1 MTQIGLITADF
12 TWFNKKYSI
21 PFTRGLS
28 KYPIFTPSFLFG
40 FETVKISACKSNVV
54 QKVMAYLKIM
64 SRSLLLF
71 FILMPLWVGSQTVNS
86 DSLPSLPNA
95 SQGHQHIA
103 MLCRLAGENVDAKPR
118 VSLQYANEALR
129 LANECGN
136 NLFISDALK
145 IRADALYYLD
155 SIKPATFAYLQALEA
170 EELLASPRP
179 EKMIYRFAD
188 VGFCYQDMGLFDK
201 SLDYFEQALAIARSI
216 GDTIEIATNL
226 SNIAISLKMLGKYGE
241 AIEVLNQVLELDK
254 LQGNDTNLAIDYNNI
269 GAVYQ
274 AWREYS
280 LAIEFFEKALEI
292 DIRLDNRHKLSTRYS
307 NIAQVYLAWDSVP
320 EAIDYFNKAL
330 EIDREMNAAVK
341 IATRLQGLGLSY
353 MSMKDYNKAIRYL
366 TDAQKTFENLH
377 YDFKTAH
384 VLAEIGQAYM
394 ALNDLQNAE
403 NYYQQSLI
411 GSQRL
416 NLKPTMVVAA
426 KGLYELYKKQ
436 ENHKKSLIYFEI
448 YKMAEDSIFSEAS
461 ARQINEFEIRYETE
475 KKENENR
482 LLMKDVQLLTKD
494 IEIKTRNQW
503 LMGTFIIALLLV
515 SIALFYAFR
524 LKKKSLRQSKI
535 LFDKETE
542 LNKLKIDQIEKRNHH
557 LQEVLFAEKEI
568 KRLQLESIDQK
579 NHELTSAAILIA
591 NKNEVLDRLAK
602 LADKMD
608 CENGKGQPE
617 VKHEMLR
624 EIERQTDVENQWE
637 QFKTHFES
645 IHKSFFSA
653 LRENN
658 AALTQTDLQLCAY
671 IKLNMATKEIA
682 RLMNIA
688 PESVNTHRYRLR
700 KKLTLPAEETLDS
713 FIHGI

>member
-1 MTQIGLITADF
+1 MVSESVAD
-12 TWFNKKYSI
+12 Y
-21 PFTRGLS
+21 
-28 KYPIFTPSFLFG
+28 
-40 FETVKISACKSNVV
+40 KIICHP
-54 QKVMAYLKIM
+54 
-64 SRSLLLF
+64 LLLF
-71 FILMPLWVGSQTVNS
+71 FILMPFWVGSQTVNS
-86 DSLPSLPNA
+86 DSLLNLPNA
-95 SQGHQHIA
+95 PQGIERIGL
-103 MLCRLAGENVDAKPR
+103 LCSLAGKNLEVNPD
-118 VSLQYANEALR
+118 VSLKYSHEAIGL
-129 LANECGN
+129 LANRNEN
-136 NLFISDALK
+136 ILLSDALK
-145 IRADALYYLD
+145 IEADALYYLD
-155 SIKPATFAYLQALEA
+155 SIKPATFAYLQALEV

-188 VGFCYQDMGLFDK
+188 VGFCYQHMGLFDK
-201 SLDYFEQALAIARSI
+201 SIHYFDQALAVARTL
-216 GDTIEIATNL
+216 GDTTEIATNL

-241 AIEVLNQVLELDK
+241 AIEIFNQVLELDK

-274 AWREYS
+274 AWAEYGF
-280 LAIEFFEKALEI
+280 AREFFGKALEM
-292 DIRLDNRHKLSTRYS
+292 DLRLGNRHKLSTRYS
-307 NIAQVYLAWDSVP
+307 NIAQVYLAWDSVAK
-320 EAIDYFNKAL
+320 AIDYFNKAL
-330 EIDREMNAAVK
+330 EIDREMNVDAK

-353 MSMKDYNKAIRYL
+353 MSLKDYNKAIRYL

-384 VLAEIGQAYM
+384 VLAEIGEAYM
-394 ALNDLQNAE
+394 ALNDPQSAE
-403 NYYQQSLI
+403 DYFRQSLAL
-411 GSQRL
+411 SQRL
-416 NLKPTMVVAA
+416 SLKPTVVEAA

-436 ENHKKSLIYFEI
+436 ENHKKTLIYFEI
-448 YKMAEDSIFSEAS
+448 YKIAEDSIFSEAS

-503 LMGTFIIALLLV
+503 LMGTFIIALVLV

-542 LNKLKIDQIEKRNHH
+542 LNKLKIDQAEKRNRH

-568 KRLQLESIDQK
+568 KRLQLESIEQK
-579 NHELTSAAILIA
+579 NRELTSAAILIA
-591 NKNEVLDRLAK
+591 NKNEVLERLAK

-608 CENGKGQPE
+608 CENWKGHPE
-617 VKHEMLR
+617 VKREMFR

-645 IHKSFFSA
+645 IHKSFFSS
-653 LRENN
+653 LHENN
-658 AALTQTDLQLCAY
+658 ASLTQTDLQLCAY
-671 IKLNMATKEIA
+671 IKLNIATKEIA